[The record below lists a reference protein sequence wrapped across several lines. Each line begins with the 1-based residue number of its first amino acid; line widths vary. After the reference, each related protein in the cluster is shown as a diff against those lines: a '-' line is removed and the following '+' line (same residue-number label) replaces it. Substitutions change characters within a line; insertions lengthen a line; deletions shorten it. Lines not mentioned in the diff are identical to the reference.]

1 MYWVCELSEEC
12 RVSVDIVA
20 FVSLNSCSR
29 QRVCAL
35 FIFYKVFIPCSPSL
49 YLDVRLIRLR
59 CSAVL

>member
-1 MYWVCELSEEC
+1 M
-12 RVSVDIVA
+12 SVGNVA
-20 FVSLNSCSR
+20 FMSLNSCSR

-59 CSAVL
+59 CSAAL

>member
-29 QRVCAL
+29 QSFLPLCILTLFVPVRRVR
-35 FIFYKVFIPCSPSL
+35 I
-49 YLDVRLIRLR
+49 LDVRHISFR
-59 CSAVL
+59 CEGLL